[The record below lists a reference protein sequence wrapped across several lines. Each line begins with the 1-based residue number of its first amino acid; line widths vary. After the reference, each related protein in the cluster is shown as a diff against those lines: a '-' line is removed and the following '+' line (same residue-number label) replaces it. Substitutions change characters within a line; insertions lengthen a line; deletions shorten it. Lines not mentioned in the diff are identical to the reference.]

1 MAAAIYSHAFLV
13 GSFNGIV
20 VPQNLI
26 NGGWKLMKLSEDDYN
41 YRLSMY
47 YKSHV
52 DAMAEAEGVVKPAFL
67 NEVHHYQ
74 YSYQHI
80 TKDSHGYDRIEI
92 LGGSVSISLKK
103 GDNTIV
109 YPLTICNLDLFMFP
123 HDIVLVSIEF
133 DDSNIDLDLLTLA
146 HNKLVN
152 WETNIKDIADE
163 NLTAHLSPLA
173 KLLPDE
179 DISKLVKDGNN
190 LKIFQIIQGEDE
202 KPNDERLF
210 EIGTFSP
217 INSVKGNT
225 ENSLSEEY
233 FNRIMA
239 ENSVSTYYNWRGLAL
254 VDSFTVLGGIDFE
267 KKIWQ
272 WINLYYPLVYLRCMV
287 EKVFCF
293 SRNNEYRLEENDNY
307 KRKTLQELS
316 DEISDMEKFYFYND
330 FSYNFQPNLIYEAIV
345 KGLDI
350 KAEREELSIQIKERA
365 KEEEARIK
373 EQMAIDS
380 QRQKE
385 DEEQRKTK
393 EENRRSLITIVLSA
407 FAVVSI
413 FCDLNSLIKDAYTG
427 EDNHIPAIILLW
439 ASPIAIIII
448 VALHFVLK
456 KLSQNEGNK
465 NKK

>member
-1 MAAAIYSHAFLV
+1 MNEPKKIAKAIKSHAFLV
-13 GSFNGIV
+13 GSFNGTV
-20 VPQNLI
+20 VPQDLLKE
-26 NGGWKLMKLSEDDYN
+26 GWKLKRLSKGDYN
-41 YRLSMY
+41 FRLSMY

-52 DAMAEAEGVVKPAFL
+52 DAMLETEDLMKPNFL
-67 NEVHHYQ
+67 KEVHHYQ

-80 TKDSHGYDRIEI
+80 TKDDKGRDQIDI
-92 LGGSVSISLKK
+92 LGCACSISFEK
-103 GDNTIV
+103 GEKRVT
-109 YPLTICNLDLFMFP
+109 YPLTICNLDLYRFP

-133 DDSNIDLDLLTLA
+133 DDSDVDLNLLTLA
-146 HNKLVN
+146 HNRFVN

-163 NLTAHLSPLA
+163 KLTAHLSPLA

-179 DISKLVKDGNN
+179 DISKLVKNGNN

-202 KPNDERLF
+202 KPNDERLI

-217 INSVKGNT
+217 IYSVKGNT

-239 ENSVSTYYNWRGLAL
+239 ENTVSTYYNWKGLAL

-272 WINLYYPLVYLRCMV
+272 WINLYYPLVYLRCIV

-293 SRNNEYRLEENDNY
+293 SRNNEYRLEENDND

-316 DEISDMEKFYFYND
+316 DEIADMEKYYFYND
-330 FSYNFQPNLIYEAIV
+330 FFYNFQPNMIYEAIV

-350 KAEREELSIQIKERA
+350 KAEREELSRQVKERA
-365 KEEEARIK
+365 KEEE
-373 EQMAIDS
+373 
-380 QRQKE
+380 
-385 DEEQRKTK
+385 EQRKKK
-393 EENRRSLITIVLSA
+393 EENRRNLISIVLSA
-407 FAVVSI
+407 FVVVSI

-427 EDNHIPAIILLW
+427 EDSHIPAIILLW
-439 ASPIAIIII
+439 ASPIAIIIV

-456 KLSQNEGNK
+456 KTK
-465 NKK
+465 